1 MFDGIFQESSRYLRI
16 KDKESMKI
24 FSDLLLKF
32 EKPDWSHNPEFCV
45 SDTILEARP
54 DLILMFSSDI
64 MGDELASTF
73 GRQDTPS
80 VEQIVRAAIFKEMRG
95 MDYRDLEFAQLD
107 SRSCAAFIK
116 LEDRDP
122 FSFQL
127 FQKYISRIQPE
138 TLHRVL
144 VEINKIAISE
154 GLEDVKS
161 VSQDSTVVKANIHY
175 PTNNSL
181 VWDCIKTSTRLLE
194 QLKQEI
200 DTLDFIDYTKSAKKT
215 FYEINVNRKNKD
227 RYDLFC
233 KQLILFTKVINQT
246 SNAIKKKS
254 TSIIAWGIQ
263 EELTKLLSLMVQV
276 YNVAYRKEINGE
288 KVPSEEKLFSIYEQH
303 TDIIVKGQ
311 REVLFGHKVNLAAGK
326 SNLVL
331 DCQVLRGNLSDKSL
345 YQPTIDN
352 VIQNYKII
360 PRDSAT
366 DGGYAS
372 LANRDHAQKAGIAN
386 IVFNKVVGSMQNI
399 ISSLNMETRL
409 KKWRSAMEA
418 IISNIKRGFNIRTCN
433 WKGWVHFQAKVIWS
447 VLAYNFRVMT
457 ALILDRLKSDPL
469 VS

>member
-1 MFDGIFQESSRYLRI
+1 
-16 KDKESMKI
+16 MKI
-24 FSDLLLKF
+24 FNDLLLKF
-32 EKPDWSHNPEFCV
+32 EKPDWSANPEFCV
-45 SDTILEARP
+45 IDTILESRP
-54 DLILMFSSDI
+54 DIILMLKSDI
-64 MGDELASTF
+64 IGDEKASTF
-73 GRQDTPS
+73 GRGDTPS

-95 MDYRDLEFAQLD
+95 MDYRELEYAQND
-107 SRSCAAFIK
+107 SRICEAFIK
-116 LEDRDP
+116 LEGRDP
-122 FSFQL
+122 YSFQL
-127 FQKYISRIQPE
+127 FQKYISRINPE
-138 TLHRVL
+138 SLHRLL

-161 VSQDSTVVKANIHY
+161 VSQDSTVVKTNIHY

-263 EELTKLLSLMVQV
+263 EELAKLLSLMVQV
-276 YNVAYRKEINGE
+276 YNVAYRKEIDGE

-331 DCQVLRGNLSDKSL
+331 DCQVLRGNPSDKSL
-345 YQPTIDN
+345 YKETIDR
-352 VIQNYKII
+352 VIQNYEVV

-366 DGGYAS
+366 DGGYAC
-372 LANRDHAQKAGIAN
+372 LANIEHARKAGVVN

-399 ISSLNMETRL
+399 VSSLNMETRL
-409 KKWRSAMEA
+409 KKWRSTMEA
-418 IISNIKRGFNIRTCN
+418 IISNIKRGFNIRTCS
-433 WKGWVHFQAKVIWS
+433 WKGWVHFQAKVLWS

-457 ALILDRLKSDPL
+457 GLILEKLRPDPQL
-469 VS
+469 G

>member
-1 MFDGIFQESSRYLRI
+1 
-16 KDKESMKI
+16 MKY
-24 FSDLLLKF
+24 FNDLLLKF
-32 EKPDWSHNPEFCV
+32 EKPDWSANPEFCV
-45 SDTILEARP
+45 IDTILESRP

-64 MGDELASTF
+64 IGNEVASTF

-95 MDYRDLEFAQLD
+95 MDYRELEYAQLD
-107 SRSCAAFIK
+107 SRICETFIK
-116 LEDRDP
+116 LEGRDP

-127 FQKYISRIQPE
+127 FQKYISRIKQE
-138 TLHRVL
+138 SLHRVL

-154 GLEDVKS
+154 GLEDVQR
-161 VSQDSTVVKANIHY
+161 VSQDSTVVKTNIHY

-181 VWDCIKTSTRLLE
+181 VWDCVKTSTRLLAH
-194 QLKQEI
+194 LKQEI
-200 DTLDFIDYTKSAKKT
+200 ESLDFIDYTKSAKKT
-215 FYEINVNRKNKD
+215 FYEINVTRGEAK
-227 RYDLFC
+227 RLPLFH

-254 TSIIAWGIQ
+254 MSIIAWAIQ
-263 EELTKLLSLMVQV
+263 ADLAKLLVLMEQV
-276 YNVAYRKEINGE
+276 WDITYRKEIEGE
-288 KVPSEEKLFSIYEQH
+288 KVPSEDKLFSIYEQH

-331 DCQVLRGNLSDKSL
+331 DCQVVRGNPSDKAL

-352 VIQNYKII
+352 VIQNYEII
-360 PRDSAT
+360 PRDSAS

-372 LANRDHAQKAGIAN
+372 LANRTHAQKAGIVN

-399 ISSLNMETRL
+399 VSSLNMETRL

-433 WKGWVHFQAKVIWS
+433 WKGWEHFQAKVIWS

-457 ALILDRLKSDPL
+457 ELILEKLRPDPEL
-469 VS
+469 S

>member
-1 MFDGIFQESSRYLRI
+1 
-16 KDKESMKI
+16 MKI
-24 FSDLLLKF
+24 FNGLLLKF
-32 EKPDWSHNPEFCV
+32 EKPDWSGNPEFCV
-45 SDTILEARP
+45 IDTILESRP
-54 DLILMFSSDI
+54 DIILMLRSDI
-64 MGDELASTF
+64 IGDEKASTF

-80 VEQIVRAAIFKEMRG
+80 VEQIARAAIFKEMRG
-95 MDYRDLEFAQLD
+95 MDYRELEYAQSD
-107 SRSCAAFIK
+107 SRICEAFIK
-116 LEDRDP
+116 LEGRDP
-122 FSFQL
+122 YSFQL
-127 FQKYISRIQPE
+127 FQKYISRINPE
-138 TLHRVL
+138 SLHRLL

-161 VSQDSTVVKANIHY
+161 VSQDSTVVKTNIHY

-331 DCQVLRGNLSDKSL
+331 DCQVLQGNPADKSL
-345 YQPTIDN
+345 YKQTIDR
-352 VIQNYKII
+352 VIQNYEIV

-366 DGGYAS
+366 DGGYAC
-372 LANRDHAQKAGIAN
+372 LANLEHAQKAGVVN

-399 ISSLNMETRL
+399 VSSLNMETRL
-409 KKWRSAMEA
+409 KRWRSAMEA
-418 IISNIKRGFNIRTCN
+418 IISNIKRGFNIRTCS
-433 WKGWVHFQAKVIWS
+433 WKGWIHFQAKVLWS

-457 ALILDRLKSDPL
+457 ALILDRLNS
-469 VS
+469 

>member
-45 SDTILEARP
+45 IDTILEARP
-54 DLILMFSSDI
+54 DLILMFSSEI

-95 MDYRDLEFAQLD
+95 MDYRDLEFARLD

-127 FQKYISRIQPE
+127 FQKYISRIKPE

-161 VSQDSTVVKANIHY
+161 VSQDSTVVKTNIHY

-215 FYEINVNRKNKD
+215 FYDINVNRKNKD

-246 SNAIKKKS
+246 SNAIKKS
-254 TSIIAWGIQ
+254 PRV
-263 EELTKLLSLMVQV
+263 LSLG
-276 YNVAYRKEINGE
+276 AFRKN
-288 KVPSEEKLFSIYEQH
+288 
-303 TDIIVKGQ
+303 
-311 REVLFGHKVNLAAGK
+311 
-326 SNLVL
+326 
-331 DCQVLRGNLSDKSL
+331 
-345 YQPTIDN
+345 
-352 VIQNYKII
+352 
-360 PRDSAT
+360 
-366 DGGYAS
+366 
-372 LANRDHAQKAGIAN
+372 
-386 IVFNKVVGSMQNI
+386 
-399 ISSLNMETRL
+399 
-409 KKWRSAMEA
+409 
-418 IISNIKRGFNIRTCN
+418 
-433 WKGWVHFQAKVIWS
+433 
-447 VLAYNFRVMT
+447 
-457 ALILDRLKSDPL
+457 
-469 VS
+469 

>member
-1 MFDGIFQESSRYLRI
+1 
-16 KDKESMKI
+16 MKI
-24 FSDLLLKF
+24 FNGLLLKF
-32 EKPDWSHNPEFCV
+32 EKPDWSGNPEFCV
-45 SDTILEARP
+45 IDTILESRP
-54 DLILMFSSDI
+54 DIILMLRSDI
-64 MGDELASTF
+64 IGVEKASTF

-80 VEQIVRAAIFKEMRG
+80 VEQIARAAIFKEMRG
-95 MDYRDLEFAQLD
+95 MDYRELEYAQSD
-107 SRSCAAFIK
+107 SRICEAFIK
-116 LEDRDP
+116 LEGRDSY
-122 FSFQL
+122 SFQL
-127 FQKYISRIQPE
+127 FQKYISRINPE
-138 TLHRVL
+138 SLHRLL

-161 VSQDSTVVKANIHY
+161 VSQDSTVVKTNIHY

-331 DCQVLRGNLSDKSL
+331 DCQVLQGNPADKSL
-345 YQPTIDN
+345 YKQTIDR
-352 VIQNYKII
+352 VIQNYEIV

-366 DGGYAS
+366 DGGYAC
-372 LANRDHAQKAGIAN
+372 LANLEHAQKAGVVN

-399 ISSLNMETRL
+399 VSSLNMETRL
-409 KKWRSAMEA
+409 KRWRSAIEA
-418 IISNIKRGFNIRTCN
+418 IISNIKHGFNIRTCS
-433 WKGWVHFQAKVIWS
+433 WKGWIHFQAKVLWS

>member
-1 MFDGIFQESSRYLRI
+1 MFDRIFQESSQYLRI
-16 KDKESMKI
+16 KDNKSMK
-24 FSDLLLKF
+24 FFNDLLLKF
-32 EKPDWSHNPEFCV
+32 DKPDWTANPEFCV
-45 SDTILEARP
+45 IDTILETRP
-54 DLILMFSSDI
+54 DIILMLKSDI
-64 MGDELASTF
+64 IGDEKASTF

-95 MDYRDLEFAQLD
+95 MDYRELEYAQND
-107 SRSCAAFIK
+107 SRICETFIK
-116 LEDRDP
+116 LDGRDP

-127 FQKYISRIQPE
+127 FQKYISRIKPE
-138 TLHRVL
+138 SLHRVL
-144 VEINKIAISE
+144 VEINRIAISE

-161 VSQDSTVVKANIHY
+161 VSQDSTVVKTNIHY

-181 VWDCIKTSTRLLE
+181 VWDCVKTSTRLLA
-194 QLKQEI
+194 QLKEEM

-215 FYEINVNRKNKD
+215 FYEINVTRGETK
-227 RYDLFC
+227 RLPLFH

-254 TSIIAWGIQ
+254 TSIIAWVLQ
-263 EELTKLLSLMVQV
+263 EELAKLLGLMEQV
-276 YNVAYRKEINGE
+276 YDVTYRKEIEGE
-288 KVPSEEKLFSIYEQH
+288 KVPSADKLFSIYEQH

-311 REVLFGHKVNLAAGK
+311 REVLFGHKVNLAAGR

-331 DCQVLRGNLSDKSL
+331 DCQVVRGNPSDKSL

-352 VIQNYKII
+352 IIQNYEVT

-372 LANRDHAQKAGIAN
+372 LANRSHAQKAGIVN

-399 ISSLNMETRL
+399 VSSLNMETRL

-418 IISNIKRGFNIRTCN
+418 IISNIKRGFNIRICN
-433 WKGWVHFQAKVIWS
+433 WKGWEHFQAKVIWS

-457 ALILDRLKSDPL
+457 GLILEKLRPDPQL
-469 VS
+469 G

>member
-1 MFDGIFQESSRYLRI
+1 
-16 KDKESMKI
+16 MKY
-24 FSDLLLKF
+24 FNDLLLKF
-32 EKPDWSHNPEFCV
+32 EKPDWSANPEFCV
-45 SDTILEARP
+45 IDTILESRP

-64 MGDELASTF
+64 IGNEVASTF

-95 MDYRDLEFAQLD
+95 MDYRELEYAQLD
-107 SRSCAAFIK
+107 SRICETFIK
-116 LEDRDP
+116 LEGRDP

-127 FQKYISRIQPE
+127 FQKYISRIKQE
-138 TLHRVL
+138 SLHRVL

-154 GLEDVKS
+154 GLEDVQR
-161 VSQDSTVVKANIHY
+161 VSQDSTVVKTNIHY

-181 VWDCIKTSTRLLE
+181 VWDCVKTSTRLLAH
-194 QLKQEI
+194 LKQEI
-200 DTLDFIDYTKSAKKT
+200 ESLDFIDYTKSAKKT
-215 FYEINVNRKNKD
+215 FYEINVTRGEAK
-227 RYDLFC
+227 RLPLFH

-254 TSIIAWGIQ
+254 TSIIAWSIQ
-263 EELTKLLSLMVQV
+263 EELAKLLVLMEQV
-276 YNVAYRKEINGE
+276 WDITYRKEIEGE
-288 KVPSEEKLFSIYEQH
+288 KVPSEDKLFSIYEQH

-331 DCQVLRGNLSDKSL
+331 DCQVVRGNPSDKAL

-352 VIQNYKII
+352 IIQNYEVI
-360 PRDSAT
+360 PRDSAS

-372 LANRDHAQKAGIAN
+372 LANRTHAQKAGIVN

-399 ISSLNMETRL
+399 VSSLNMETRL

-433 WKGWVHFQAKVIWS
+433 WKGWEHFQAKVIWS

-457 ALILDRLKSDPL
+457 ELILVKLRPDPQL
-469 VS
+469 I